1 MSSDGDLAIALASEQ
16 VLEGKVHPGFAG
28 RPELGGRAVD
38 LSKAYKQVAIH
49 PSSRQHTVL
58 GVRSKEARCVC
69 SWIRKCVSIV
79 TGQGLGST
87 RFIQGGR

>member
-1 MSSDGDLAIALASEQ
+1 MSSDGDLAIELASEQ
-16 VLEGKVHPGFAG
+16 VLEGKVHPGFA
-28 RPELGGRAVD
+28 ELGGRAVD

-79 TGQGLGST
+79 TEQGLGST